1 MCRNVPGMATEQIT
15 VQVDVLEMPHLKAMA
30 ESKGKSLEVYAYLA
44 IRERLLRDTMQQ
56 LHEDGYTG
64 LSDEEITE
72 SELAIEQLLEEE
84 RREARKESLRASMQR
99 LRESGALDAEE
110 EAAYDEFV
118 RDRDAPK
125 ESDNDK

>member
-1 MCRNVPGMATEQIT
+1 MATEQIT
-15 VQVDVLEMPHLKAMA
+15 VQVDALEMPHLKAMA
-30 ESKGKSLEVYAYLA
+30 ESKGKSLEVYACLA

-56 LHEDGYTG
+56 LHEDGYAG
-64 LSDEEITE
+64 LSHEEIAE
-72 SELAIEQLLEEE
+72 SELAVEQALEEE
-84 RREARKESLRASMQR
+84 RREARKERLRASMQR

-118 RDRDAPK
+118 RYRDAPK